1 MKKDK
6 KKKYRIVEVVETNY
20 TTAQPEK
27 PYWVIQKLVKT
38 GLFKSEWITLFKYW
52 DELLNCSM
60 SKFDSFESA
69 ENALKVIT
77 GQIPKVKNT
86 VVKEYEV

>member
-1 MKKDK
+1 
-6 KKKYRIVEVVETNY
+6 
-20 TTAQPEK
+20 
-27 PYWVIQKLVKT
+27 
-38 GLFKSEWITLFKYW
+38 
-52 DELLNCSM
+52 M